1 MDRSSIVFSVAIVS
15 AGGVLTAQAG
25 PCTKQILEVEAQIR
39 RAQAVQPG
47 VPGAPSAPQSVAA
60 QLHRQ
65 PTPQSVETALNEANA
80 DGIAALDRAKKADA
94 AGNAGE
100 CANALT
106 ETRQLYDLE

>member
-1 MDRSSIVFSVAIVS
+1 MDRSSIVLLAAIAL
-15 AGGVLTAQAG
+15 AGGVLAAQAG

-39 RAQAVQPG
+39 SAQALQPG
-47 VPGAPSAPQSVAA
+47 VQSVAA

-65 PTPQSVETALNEANA
+65 PTPQSVETALNDANA
-80 DGIAALDRAKKADA
+80 DGIAALNRAKKADA

-106 ETRQLYDLE
+106 ETRQLYGLE

>member
-1 MDRSSIVFSVAIVS
+1 MDRSSIVLSVAIAL

-106 ETRQLYDLE
+106 ETRQLYGLE

>member
-1 MDRSSIVFSVAIVS
+1 MDRSSIVVLAAIAL
-15 AGGVLTAQAG
+15 AGGVLAAQAG

-39 RAQAVQPG
+39 SAQALQPG
-47 VPGAPSAPQSVAA
+47 GGRAERPQSVAA

-65 PTPQSVETALNEANA
+65 PTPQSVETALNDANA
-80 DGIAALDRAKKADA
+80 EGIAALNRAKKADA

-106 ETRQLYDLE
+106 ETRQLYGLE

>member
-1 MDRSSIVFSVAIVS
+1 MDRSSIVFSAAIALV
-15 AGGVLTAQAG
+15 GGVLAAQAG

-39 RAQAVQPG
+39 RAQALQPG
-47 VPGAPSAPQSVAA
+47 AVGAPSAPQSIAA

-65 PTPQSVETALNEANA
+65 PTVQSVETALNEANA
-80 DGIAALDRAKKADA
+80 DGVAALDRARKADA

-106 ETRQLYDLE
+106 EARQLYELE

>member
-1 MDRSSIVFSVAIVS
+1 MDRSSIVVLAAIAL
-15 AGGVLTAQAG
+15 AGGVLAAQAG

-39 RAQAVQPG
+39 RAQAPETG
-47 VPGAPSAPQSVAA
+47 GAGAPTAPQSIAA

-65 PTPQSVETALNEANA
+65 PTPQSVETALNA
-80 DGIAALDRAKKADA
+80 DGIAALSRAKKADA

-106 ETRQLYDLE
+106 ETRQLYGLE

>member
-1 MDRSSIVFSVAIVS
+1 MNRSSIVLLAAIAL
-15 AGGVLTAQAG
+15 AGGVLSAQAG

-39 RAQAVQPG
+39 RAQAPEPG
-47 VPGAPSAPQSVAA
+47 GAGAPTAPQSIAA

-80 DGIAALDRAKKADA
+80 DGIAALSRAKKADA
-94 AGNAGE
+94 AGNGGE

-106 ETRQLYDLE
+106 ETRLLYGLE

>member
-1 MDRSSIVFSVAIVS
+1 MDRSFIVLSAAIAL

-39 RAQAVQPG
+39 RAQPG
-47 VPGAPSAPQSVAA
+47 VAGAPTAPQSVAA